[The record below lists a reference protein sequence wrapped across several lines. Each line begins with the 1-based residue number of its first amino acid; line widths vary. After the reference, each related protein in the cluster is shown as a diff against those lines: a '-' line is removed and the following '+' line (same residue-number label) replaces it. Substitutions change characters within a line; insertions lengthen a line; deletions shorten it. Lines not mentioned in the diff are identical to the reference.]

1 MKIIY
6 LTMAIHRFKCSDTL
20 NKEIVQFADI
30 HKFDSKENLI
40 EQFDSWT
47 KEIIIYQLIEKEKEF
62 LHDNNYGGDIHMK
75 IFKSIKYYYI
85 KKFLDEEKK
94 EKKQKRKPTY
104 FPKEFLTL
112 IYTDIEHNFEMNRS
126 FKPAESFKIFL
137 EQNKIDEIE
146 SIKKCYKNIYYQ
158 IKNKKYYVNDK

>member
-1 MKIIY
+1 
-6 LTMAIHRFKCSDTL
+6 MAIHRFKCSGSL
-20 NKEIVQFADI
+20 NKEIVQFADV

-40 EQFDSWT
+40 EQFESWT
-47 KEIIIYQLIEKEKEF
+47 KEIIISELIEKEKEF
-62 LHDNNYGGDIHMK
+62 LQDNSYEGNIHMK

-85 KKFLDEEKK
+85 KKFLEDEVK
-94 EKKQKRKPTY
+94 EKVKKRKPTY

-112 IYTDIEHNFEMNRS
+112 IYTDIEHNFEINRS
-126 FKPAESFKIFL
+126 FKPSETYIVFL
-137 EQNKIDEIE
+137 KQNNIEDSE